1 MRTCVVALVL
11 VVLTPGVV
19 FRDGV
24 VTISSLDLDYASIE
38 H

>member
-19 FRDGV
+19 FGDGV
-24 VTISSLDLDYASIE
+24 VTISSPDPDPASLE